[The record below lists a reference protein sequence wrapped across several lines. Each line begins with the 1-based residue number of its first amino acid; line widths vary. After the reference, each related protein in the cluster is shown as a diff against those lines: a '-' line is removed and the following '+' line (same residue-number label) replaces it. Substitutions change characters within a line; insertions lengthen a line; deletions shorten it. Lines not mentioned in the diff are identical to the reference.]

1 LKCRIIITRRAPRA
15 LCFVLLLLTCC
26 CARRAS
32 QTSGTGATSPAANK
46 GQAVRVSSD
55 DADAAEPATAAG
67 PDGSVYV
74 AWVEHRTNGEADVM
88 LAHLD
93 SAGHARGEAVRLN
106 SEAGRATAWRGD
118 PPTVAVSRDGIVYV
132 GWTAR
137 VESASGH
144 ADDLYLSVSH
154 DKGQNFASPVKVNDD
169 KGPAVHGM
177 HSLAVAHDGRL
188 HIAWLDERNVA
199 EPQHS
204 GKAEGHH
211 MESNR
216 EVFMA
221 YSTDEGRSFS
231 TNRRVAT
238 EVCPC
243 CKTALAIGPDNRLYV
258 SWRQVLPGDF
268 RHIAVASSSDGGEAF
283 SQPVIVSDDRWQI
296 AGCPVS
302 GPSLAVGADGALRV
316 LWYSEGRAGET
327 GLYWSESSD
336 GGRTFAPRRLFYG
349 GQVSGTPVLL
359 NDKDNNFTAVWGEG
373 GSGPSHLVTA
383 RLDVEGHVIEDTGAS
398 NSELPT
404 AAETGD
410 QLYIA
415 YISKSGDHRSIWLT
429 RKSST

>member
-1 LKCRIIITRRAPRA
+1 MWRVLKTKRAFFV
-15 LCFVLLLLTCC
+15 LCFALLLLTCG
-26 CARRAS
+26 CAQRAGQGS
-32 QTSGTGATSPAANK
+32 SGTSAASPSANK
-46 GQAVRVSSD
+46 GQAVRVSSE
-55 DADAAEPATAAG
+55 DADAAEPASAAG
-67 PDGSVYV
+67 PDGSIYV
-74 AWVEHRTNGEADVM
+74 AWVEHRSNGEADVM

-93 SAGHARGEAVRLN
+93 SAGRMGGTPVRLN

-118 PPTVAVSRDGIVYV
+118 PPTVALSQNGVVYV
-132 GWTAR
+132 AWTAR
-137 VESASGH
+137 VESAH

-154 DKGQNFASPVKVNDD
+154 DGGQNFASPVKVNDD
-169 KGPAVHGM
+169 QEPAVHGM
-177 HSLAVAHDGRL
+177 HSLAIAHDGRIY
-188 HIAWLDERNVA
+188 IAWLDERNISQ
-199 EPQHS
+199 PQHS

-216 EVFMA
+216 ELFMA
-221 YSTDEGRSFS
+221 YSTDEGHSFS
-231 TNRRVAT
+231 TNQRVAT
-238 EVCPC
+238 DVCPC

-268 RHIAVASSSDGGEAF
+268 RHIAVATSSDGRKAF

-302 GPSLAVGADGALRV
+302 GPSLAVGADGVLRV

-336 GGRTFAPRRLFYG
+336 GARTFAPRRLFSG

-359 NDKDNNFTAVWGEG
+359 NDKGNTFTAVWGEG

-383 RLDVEGHVIEDTGAS
+383 RLDVEGHVIEDTGAM

-404 AAETGD
+404 ATETGG
-410 QLYIA
+410 QLFIA
-415 YISKSGDHRSIWLT
+415 YISKSADHRSVWLT
-429 RKSST
+429 RKSSV